1 MNMNLSSDIIALN
14 RQIVMDYYNAAS
26 NSNKLL
32 FSQGDVRATSE
43 YTYDNQKFDA
53 AFITDLFYKI
63 NVRVISIIKRT
74 KVGMN
79 GLMVQLATN
88 MATHSDDNFV
98 LQSKNIYFTTAMNN
112 KEWEIELKRQLPYC
126 FECNVFHHGQLHK
139 INLKNIKNALII
151 IDEIDVGDKEGQK
164 LHLLL
169 NESGLLD
176 MNYMEENN
184 IRFVFVSATMK
195 HELQELYKWG
205 DKHEFYK
212 MTIPESYIGTKEFL
226 ELGIIQEY
234 YQINDEASAKRWI
247 KEDILE
253 NYGNDYRVSIIRMLK
268 KNQKFIISECIKNNI
283 KYKIHNSDD
292 RISEDELRSIFT
304 NYNNHFVIIVK
315 NFYRRADM
323 IPNGWK
329 LRIGAI
335 MEQYV
340 KKYDT
345 STAQQAGPG
354 RMSGPGDW
362 KTHILNGHKTGPYR
376 TAVKAMIEY
385 ERFHENPF
393 GDTDYQTNGSKK
405 VFLNPRNIEN
415 IEIQEQEQEQEEEK
429 VINYRIYDNEK
440 TVKEVCKILG
450 YEYRKTKDNANG
462 YKETSLN
469 DKKAV
474 KSLESAISKVK
485 TGYGNGKN
493 SQEKVYR
500 TYYPCYVNCQD
511 ASTLRFVVIIRPET
525 DINKVI
531 TEIDTKFPSL

>member
-1 MNMNLSSDIIALN
+1 MDENMNISNEVISTNRAVVKSDYESA
-14 RQIVMDYYNAAS
+14 YYN
-26 NSNKLL
+26 NKEL
-32 FSQGDVRATSE
+32 FLQGDVRATSE

-53 AFITDLFYKI
+53 AFITDLFYKK
-63 NVRVISIIKRT
+63 NVRAISIIKRT

-88 MATHSDDNFV
+88 MATHPDDNFV
-98 LQSKNIYFTTAMNN
+98 LHRNKIYFTTAMNN
-112 KEWEIELKRQLPYC
+112 KEWEIELKRQLPKC
-126 FECNVFHHGQLHK
+126 FVENIFHHGQLHK
-139 INLKNIKNALII
+139 INLNNIKNALII
-151 IDEIDVGDKEGQK
+151 IDEIDTGDKEGQK
-164 LHLLL
+164 LHDILRK
-169 NESGLLD
+169 SGLLD

-184 IRFVFVSATMK
+184 IRFVLVSATMK
-195 HELQELYKWG
+195 NELQELYKWG

-234 YQINDEASAKRWI
+234 YAINDEASAKRWI
-247 KEDILE
+247 KEDILD
-253 NYGNDYRVSIIRMLK
+253 NYGTDYRVSIIRMAQ
-268 KNQKFIISECIKNNI
+268 KNQKFIINECIKNNI
-283 KYKIHNSDD
+283 QYKIHNSDE
-292 RISEDELRSIFT
+292 RISEEELRSIFS

-354 RMSGPGDW
+354 RMGGPGEW
-362 KTHILNGHKTGPYR
+362 RSHILNGHKTGPYR

-385 ERFHENPF
+385 EAFHENPF

-415 IEIQEQEQEQEEEK
+415 IEIQEVLEQEQEEDK
-429 VINYRIYDNEK
+429 INYRIYDNEQ

-462 YKETSLN
+462 FKETSLN

-474 KSLESAISKVK
+474 KSLESAISKVSSAYANHGEII
-485 TGYGNGKN
+485 TW
-493 SQEKVYR
+493 R
-500 TYYPCYVNCQD
+500 TYFPCYVNCQD